1 MDRLGPFMEELG
13 LLILQSMGEPLKV
26 SLHESDVGGSFLE
39 MNSATMYRE
48 VWSEERQRPSR
59 CLL

>member
-13 LLILQSMGEPLKV
+13 LLILGSVGEPLKV

-39 MNSATMYRE
+39 DEFSNNVQGGLE
-48 VWSEERQRPSR
+48 
-59 CLL
+59 

>member
-13 LLILQSMGEPLKV
+13 LLILRSTGEPLKV

-39 MNSATMYRE
+39 DEFSINIQGGLEGGETEA
-48 VWSEERQRPSR
+48 Q
-59 CLL
+59 